1 MTNLTAGLLA
11 GTLDLLILKIL
22 SFGALHGYG
31 IAQNIRRFSGDALRI
46 EEGSLYPALQRMQV
60 KGWVRSQLQRTPTG
74 RTGRYYE
81 LTDEGRIQLGRES
94 ESFLRAA
101 AATTRVLRSTSR

>member
-1 MTNLTAGLLA
+1 
-11 GTLDLLILKIL
+11 
-22 SFGALHGYG
+22 
-31 IAQNIRRFSGDALRI
+31 
-46 EEGSLYPALQRMQV
+46 MQV